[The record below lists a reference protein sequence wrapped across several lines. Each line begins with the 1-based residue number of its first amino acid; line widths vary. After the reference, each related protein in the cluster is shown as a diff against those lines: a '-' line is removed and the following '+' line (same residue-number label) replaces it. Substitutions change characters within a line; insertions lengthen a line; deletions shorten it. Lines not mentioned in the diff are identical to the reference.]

1 MELAGPGIFL
11 IASLDAMSSVE
22 WPLALLASG
31 LVCLAVKRP
40 GLRVKGF
47 TEANRW
53 ACAGVVRSGGIDI
66 WAQP

>member
-1 MELAGPGIFL
+1 MDLWRHFENLFL
-11 IASLDAMSSVE
+11 MASLDAMSSVE

-31 LVCLAVKRP
+31 LVCLAVK
-40 GLRVKGF
+40 LRVKGF

-53 ACAGVVRSGGIDI
+53 ACAGVVRSGGTDI